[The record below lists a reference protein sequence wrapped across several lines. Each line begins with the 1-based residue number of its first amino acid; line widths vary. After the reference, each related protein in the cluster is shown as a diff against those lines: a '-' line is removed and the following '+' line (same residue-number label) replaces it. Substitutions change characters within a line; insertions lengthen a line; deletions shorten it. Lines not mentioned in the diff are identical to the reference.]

1 MKKLYIALLILFII
15 MSFIAFATLYC
26 YKRLKNANESQQIL
40 NKIYQLVQNTNTTP
54 ISEENTIKKE
64 DILLEDETIG
74 ILCIPKLNVQA
85 PIKDGTSQEIMKTA
99 IGHFTE
105 SDYWNGNVSF
115 ASHNGGTNA
124 HYFENINKLKEGD
137 EIEYITKLGSKKYK
151 VQKMYKIS
159 SYDWSSV
166 IGVVNTKN
174 TEDNKNT
181 ITLITCING
190 MPNYRLCLKG
200 FEI

>member
-1 MKKLYIALLILFII
+1 MNRVLVNLYVPL
-15 MSFIAFATLYC
+15 M
-26 YKRLKNANESQQIL
+26 E
-40 NKIYQLVQNTNTTP
+40 
-54 ISEENTIKKE
+54 
-64 DILLEDETIG
+64 
-74 ILCIPKLNVQA
+74 
-85 PIKDGTSQEIMKTA
+85 
-99 IGHFTE
+99 
-105 SDYWNGNVSF
+105 
-115 ASHNGGTNA
+115 
-124 HYFENINKLKEGD
+124 
-137 EIEYITKLGSKKYK
+137 KKYK

-200 FEI
+200 VEI